1 MIKVC
6 LDPGHGPSNRK
17 PGINDPGATE
27 GNLTEAEQAY
37 RLVESGLY
45 VAALPEFASLL
56 SVGLTRDSR
65 TEPAPVGGRDDEAR
79 REGATH
85 LISVHLNA
93 GGGHGT
99 ETFYRDARDKALA
112 SIVQSA
118 AVAAFG
124 LRDRGLK
131 TESESQHSRLAVLDF
146 APPAC
151 LWEAGFI
158 DHPSDMA
165 KLFGEGSRERR
176 IEFWGRVFRALVAPE
191 GGK

>member
-1 MIKVC
+1 MIRLW
-6 LDPGHGPSNRK
+6 LDAGHGQDNRRE
-17 PGINDPGATE
+17 GINDPGAVH
-27 GNLTEAEQAY
+27 GGMTEAEQAY
-37 RLVESGLY
+37 RLVESGLW
-45 VAALPEFASLL
+45 VAANHFAGLL
-56 SVGLTRDSR
+56 TVGLTRDSR
-65 TEPAPVGGRDDEAR
+65 TESAPVAGRDNEAT

-85 LISVHLNA
+85 FISVHLNA
-93 GGGHGT
+93 GGGMGT

-112 SIVQSA
+112 SIVQAA
-118 AVAAFG
+118 AVGAFG

-151 LWEAGFI
+151 LWESGFI

-176 IEFWGRVFRALVAPE
+176 VDFWGRVYRALL
-191 GGK
+191 GDS